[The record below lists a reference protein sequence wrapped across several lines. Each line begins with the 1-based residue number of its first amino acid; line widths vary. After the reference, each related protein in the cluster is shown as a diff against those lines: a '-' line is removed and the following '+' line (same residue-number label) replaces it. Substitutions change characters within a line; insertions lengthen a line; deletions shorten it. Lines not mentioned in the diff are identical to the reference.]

1 MSDTLKDNEQSLIA
15 AMELLQEIKE
25 EVLELSNNNNGLKE
39 DVQILHAFS
48 EECKRDI
55 KESVL
60 ALGLKPT
67 KSLRLL
73 KNIHLYRSLAFQE
86 IFLDSNGEITQYGGV
101 FMNGHAS
108 SLQSNGSGRNTN
120 TPHFSRVAL
129 PQDIEFI
136 EVFGGHTTFY
146 ALPKEGN
153 FIYVWGSN
161 ASGCAGVG
169 HTNAIPLPIKVD
181 FPARIKSIVCGSSI
195 SNTYQSAL
203 ALCEDGKVYVT
214 GRNATGQLGTNNT
227 LDINTWTQNPYLS
240 NIESIFLASTGNE
253 GITLCIDKDGV
264 LYTFG
269 HNIQGAC
276 GNGSNANV
284 LMPYKLELNQK
295 VKLAKAS
302 INNVS
307 HISSTSLILLEDGS
321 IFGAGYNQERQLSS
335 ESATDSN
342 VFIKLDILN
351 GDNKDFIDIFP
362 ASKSGTCFA
371 LKGDGRLFGFGY
383 GGFGFGSDNTQN
395 SQIAHVVAEDIEF
408 VVTHDRTNTRLFAKK
423 KDVNSLVACGFN
435 TDNSLGVGDN
445 INTKTLKPVILPTKL
460 KDFMLFS
467 FNTEANLV
475 ALCEDDAT
483 TSLYACGTL
492 LDSNLLYNTPVLQKQ
507 Y

>member
-1 MSDTLKDNEQSLIA
+1 MSDIKDNEQSLIA
-15 AMELLQEIKE
+15 AMELLQEIKT
-25 EVLELSNNNNGLKE
+25 EVLELSNNNNTLQE
-39 DVQILHAFS
+39 DIQILDAFS
-48 EECKRDI
+48 DECKRDI

-73 KNIHLYRSLAFQE
+73 KNLHLYRSLAFQE
-86 IFLDSNGEITQYGGV
+86 VFLDSNGEITQYGGV
-101 FMNGHAS
+101 FMNGLAS
-108 SLQSNGSGRNTN
+108 SLNVNGSGRSVNS
-120 TPHFSRVAL
+120 PSFSRVAL

-161 ASGCAGVG
+161 ASGCAGAG
-169 HTNAIPLPIKVD
+169 HTNAIPLPIKID
-181 FPARIKSIVCGSSI
+181 FPARVKSIVCGSSI

-227 LDINTWTQNPYLS
+227 LDMNTWTQNPYLS

-276 GNGSNANV
+276 GNGSNTNV
-284 LMPYKLELNQK
+284 LMPYKLTFNQK

-302 INNVS
+302 INNTNPV
-307 HISSTSLILLEDGS
+307 SSTSLILLEDGS
-321 IFGAGYNQERQLSS
+321 IFGAGYNGQKQLST
-335 ESATDSN
+335 ESATNSN

-362 ASKSGTCFA
+362 ASMNGTCFA

-383 GGFGFGSDNTQN
+383 GGFGFGSDNVQN
-395 SQIAHVVAEDIEF
+395 SQIAHVVAEDIESI
-408 VVTHDRTNTRLFAKK
+408 VTHDRTNTRLFAKK
-423 KDVNSLVACGFN
+423 KDVNSLVAFGFN
-435 TDNSLGVGDN
+435 TDMSLGVGDN
-445 INTKTLKPVILPTKL
+445 VNTKELKSVYLPSTLQ
-460 KDFMLFS
+460 DYMLFS

-475 ALCEDDAT
+475 ALCKDI
-483 TSLYACGTL
+483 SGMQFYACGTA
-492 LDSNLLYNTPVLQKQ
+492 LDSNLAYTSPTLQKQ
-507 Y
+507 N